1 MSLHGELHIRTIFQE
16 IFVSLHGNYI
26 YVSLKADVCVCVCES
41 QDSCDVRRCIT
52 TFRLKL
58 QHV

>member
-16 IFVSLHGNYI
+16 IFVSGNYI
-26 YVSLKADVCVCVCES
+26 YVSLKADVISVCES
-41 QDSCDVRRCIT
+41 QDSCDVRRCT
-52 TFRLKL
+52 TPFRLKL